1 MKYIL
6 GLNSVYHES
15 SVCLVGDGEIIA
27 YAEQERLNRV
37 KHGKTACPE
46 NTDILPWQAIDYCLK
61 VANINGSAIETV
73 GFSFSPGKRLKNKAA
88 DDYPITGVGYG
99 TETGESLVQQ
109 KIAATELK
117 VRDYLNNPALKFTWL
132 DHHLCHAVSATAVS
146 PYQES
151 AVMVIDGIAEFETMS
166 LGHALNGHITP
177 VKRFAYPNSI
187 GFLWEKIACY
197 LGFTKYDAGKVMGLA
212 AYGDSHRFYQTFR
225 EFIQL
230 GHGELQIDNQLLQ
243 IRSNDFSRLEKLFGL
258 SQRLASDAV
267 ILIHADIAAAL
278 QRITE
283 EVMLDLASF
292 LYHRIEPRTQNICL
306 AGGVALNCQANWKL
320 AQQGLFDNIFIPPH
334 CSDAGTSIGAA
345 LHLAHK
351 DRAPK
356 SMPYFIP
363 YWKTGFTADDVDA
376 ALATAAYPSKQ
387 CDDIHGEM
395 AKLLHQGNIIAYCQG
410 PAEIGPRALGN
421 RSILAAPDL
430 FMVKEVLNFKIKRRE
445 FFRPLAPMVLK
456 ECLTDYFELPFNFSP
471 AMYYMLMIL
480 KVRPDQKERLAGV
493 THIDG
498 TARVQVVDET
508 INPNLYRLLQRYYQ
522 ESGLP
527 ILLNTSFNHQEPIVH
542 TPADALRTFA
552 QVDTLQYL
560 VINDYLIEKKS
571 TQ

>member
-61 VANINGSAIETV
+61 VANINGSAIEAV

-88 DDYPITGVGYG
+88 DDYPIAGEGYG

-151 AVMVIDGIAEFETMS
+151 AVMVIDGIAEFETIS

-258 SQRLASDAV
+258 SQRFASDAV

-356 SMPYFIP
+356 PMPYFIP

-376 ALATAAYPSKQ
+376 ALATAAQAMPPIS
-387 CDDIHGEM
+387 
-395 AKLLHQGNIIAYCQG
+395 
-410 PAEIGPRALGN
+410 
-421 RSILAAPDL
+421 PDQVFPGL
-430 FMVKEVLNFKIKRRE
+430 MRGAS
-445 FFRPLAPMVLK
+445 LAP
-456 ECLTDYFELPFNFSP
+456 P
-471 AMYYMLMIL
+471 A
-480 KVRPDQKERLAGV
+480 VRPTTKAPISVAQ
-493 THIDG
+493 T
-498 TARVQVVDET
+498 TAMSQTTVSR
-508 INPNLYRLLQRYYQ
+508 PSL
-522 ESGLP
+522 G
-527 ILLNTSFNHQEPIVH
+527 
-542 TPADALRTFA
+542 
-552 QVDTLQYL
+552 
-560 VINDYLIEKKS
+560 
-571 TQ
+571 